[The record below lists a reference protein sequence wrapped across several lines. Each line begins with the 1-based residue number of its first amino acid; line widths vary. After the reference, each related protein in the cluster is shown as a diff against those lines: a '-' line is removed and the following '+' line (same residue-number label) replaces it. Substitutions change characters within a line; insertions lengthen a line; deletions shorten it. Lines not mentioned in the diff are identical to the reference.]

1 MRRLLVIL
9 ICLLIATAVYAD
21 YPLPEVTPITLENAA
36 DLQHLASVGGD
47 LPGQLAWSPDGTL
60 LAAGMT
66 SAVKIYAADDLNAPS
81 LVLAGGIDVMFDPTS
96 QRLVSGGQLWDVES
110 GEALADLGT
119 YNTHSTFSP
128 SGNILVT
135 GQQVDGKTVVS
146 LWSSDGERL
155 IDLNTDSDSIF
166 SGAVFNAAENQI
178 ALLLEN
184 VNPFRASPLGV
195 VQVWDVTSGQQ
206 MAVLESG
213 FEDVMKVQF
222 VVDDRLLLVQSMSSA
237 IYGGPL
243 GDIRLWDVQ
252 TGELVDQWND
262 VYFPVISPDGNMMI
276 EGDTYCCEGRE
287 LQIFYLARSTA
298 QSFGSS
304 NNQPAFSPD
313 GHYFA
318 VIEGRAGSRG
328 KLPAKQTEAESHI
341 LLRPFNDEGFFSEPS
356 IRIPLYTYLDNMYRF
371 SPDSRLLAVHI
382 QGGIEIW
389 DLQTQTIQKTI
400 ETSLSFSD
408 FTFSPDGQYIVAFSG
423 GYAQSGAATLYEIA
437 SGQVLGTLPTNSIRN
452 PQFTQSAYWENGD
465 VHVVNGLSSTD
476 TLLPAVPS
484 FMGSPTV
491 ISPVS
496 GRAIFKG
503 EKLNLVDLLSGRPMT
518 RFNGVEAAFTPD
530 GQRLLIDNG
539 TVSIRD
545 FSVSSS
551 NPGIVND
558 VRAYVR
564 GSALN
569 ADGSLMAFSGW
580 GDNNNLHLFSLK
592 NGDEVASWNLPS
604 ERPLTQAFSPSGRVL
619 VTATDDWRS
628 TLISLWDVD
637 EALRLG
643 GGENLKPLAIFE
655 TWGSMSGSVWTRF
668 SPDGK
673 YLALLV
679 DHRELGDGPS
689 ASEYRLTLLK
699 VDELI
704 QRGGEMGE
712 DDLNPVVIEG
722 MYQPQFSPDGRY
734 LLTTQYAGIWDEADT
749 LVLWDVNTGTQ
760 IAAVEGGEA
769 AAFSP
774 DGTLIA
780 TQQTDGIALYDVMAV
795 VAGETQP
802 VTVLPYLNNL
812 YEIVFSADSTLLF
825 ARTIRSV
832 ETWGIPA
839 N

>member
-1 MRRLLVIL
+1 MPRLLVLL

-21 YPLPEVTPITLENAA
+21 YPLPEVTPISVENAA
-36 DLQHLASVGGD
+36 DLQPLASVGGD
-47 LPGQLAWSPDGTL
+47 LPGQLVWSPDGKW

-66 SAVKIYAADDLNAPS
+66 SAVKIYAADDLNALP
-81 LVLAGGIDVMFDPTS
+81 LVLDGGIDALFDPTS

-110 GEALADLGT
+110 GQSLADLGA
-119 YNTHSTFSP
+119 YNSYSTFSP

-135 GQQVDGKTVVS
+135 GQEVDEKTVVG
-146 LWSSDGERL
+146 LWSRDGEKL
-155 IDLNTDSDSIF
+155 GELNTDSDSIF

-184 VNPFRASPLGV
+184 VNPFRESPLGV

-252 TGELVDQWND
+252 SGELVDQWND

-276 EGDTYCCEGRE
+276 EGDAYCCEGRE
-287 LQIFYLARSTA
+287 LQVFYLARSTA

-304 NNQPAFSPD
+304 SNQPAFSPD
-313 GHYFA
+313 GRYFA
-318 VIEGRAGSRG
+318 VVEGRAGSRG

-356 IRIPLYTYLDNMYRF
+356 IRIPLYTYLDKMYRF

-382 QGGIEIW
+382 RDGIEIW
-389 DLQTQTIQKTI
+389 DLGTQTIQQTI
-400 ETSLSFSD
+400 ETTAFND
-408 FTFSPDGQYIVAFSG
+408 FTFNADGRFIVTFSG
-423 GYAQSGAATLYEIA
+423 DRQYGSALLYDIA
-437 SGQVLGTLPTNSIRN
+437 SGQALGTLPTSSIRN
-452 PQFTQSAYWENGD
+452 PQLTQSAYWKNGD
-465 VHVVNGLSSTD
+465 VHVGNGVSSTD
-476 TLLPAVPS
+476 TVLPTIPG
-484 FMGSPTV
+484 FIGRPTV
-491 ISPVS
+491 IDPVG

-503 EKLNLVDLLSGRPMT
+503 ENLHLYDLLSGRPMT

-530 GQRLLIDNG
+530 GQRLLTETDSV
-539 TVSIRD
+539 TVRD
-545 FSVSSS
+545 LSALGS
-551 NPGIVND
+551 NPVIVND

-569 ADGSLMAFSGW
+569 ADGSLMTFSEWQEGKVYLF
-580 GDNNNLHLFSLK
+580 NLQTG
-592 NGDEVASWNLPS
+592 NEVASWNLPS

-628 TLISLWDVD
+628 TLISLWDVG
-637 EALRLG
+637 EVLRTG
-643 GGENLKPLAIFE
+643 GRENMKPLAIFE

-689 ASEYRLTLLK
+689 AAFYRLTVLK
-699 VDELI
+699 VDELL
-704 QRGGEMGE
+704 QRGGTMGE
-712 DDLNPVVIEG
+712 SDLNPVVIEG

-734 LLTTQYAGIWDEADT
+734 LLTTQYAGIWDEADS
-749 LVLWDVNTGTQ
+749 LVLWDVNTGMQ
-760 IAAVEGGEA
+760 IAAVEGGEES
-769 AAFSP
+769 AFSP

-780 TQQTDGIALYDVMAV
+780 TEQPEGIAVYDVAMV
-795 VAGETQP
+795 VAGETEP
-802 VTVLPYLNNL
+802 ITVLPYPDKID
-812 YEIVFSADSTLLF
+812 EIVFSADSTLLF
-825 ARTIRSV
+825 ARTIRTV
-832 ETWGIPA
+832 ELWAVPG
-839 N
+839 